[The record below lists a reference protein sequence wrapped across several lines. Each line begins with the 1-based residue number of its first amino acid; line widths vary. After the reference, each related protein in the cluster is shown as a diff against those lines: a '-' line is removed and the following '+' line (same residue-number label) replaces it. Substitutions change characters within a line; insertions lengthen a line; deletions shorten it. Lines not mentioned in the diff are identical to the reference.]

1 MQTRVQREKKDCTS
15 GLRLGARDFLMR
27 PLRLIYISCS
37 RFLTFAIR
45 RRHWRATTEKKKK
58 TRSSIS
64 PNGLTM
70 RYSAVTKNKKERKP
84 WNYWIEKEAFQM
96 FYQATP
102 RHQPRRPPQTV
113 WECGVSLLSFF
124 SPLLSVCEEEEE
136 DVIKK
141 KKPSGKC
148 RKSGNFLK
156 RSGMFAGHIEPFF
169 YPKGFSFLVVNARL
183 VLHSWRW

>member
-15 GLRLGARDFLMR
+15 GLVLRLGARDFLMR

-141 KKPSGKC
+141 K
-148 RKSGNFLK
+148 N
-156 RSGMFAGHIEPFF
+156 HF

-183 VLHSWRW
+183 VLHSWCW

>member
-124 SPLLSVCEEEEE
+124 SPSPVSVWGRRRRC
-136 DVIKK
+136 DQKK
-141 KKPSGKC
+141 KTIGEMSEIWK
-148 RKSGNFLK
+148 
-156 RSGMFAGHIEPFF
+156 FF
-169 YPKGFSFLVVNARL
+169 KKIRNVCWPYRAIFTPKVLV
-183 VLHSWRW
+183 S